1 MQSAVTA
8 RRWTKDNAQ
17 PGTDALTLIP
27 SPRQGSSGR
36 EKKMGIR
43 TGKAFLASLRDERH
57 IHIDGERVTD
67 VTHDPRFAGAARSLA
82 DLYDMQHDPALAPR
96 MTFASP
102 VDGAPVGLSFIEPR
116 SVADLVRRREMIKL
130 WMDATCGMLG
140 RSPDFM
146 NVFLTGLASAAD
158 TLGDKDAHFADN
170 LRAYHAFVRDNDLC
184 LTHTLVNP
192 QVDRSKP
199 VERQDKDLAAKIV
212 KETNE
217 GIVIRGARMVST
229 LAAYANELLV
239 MPSTHL
245 AVNKEAEPY
254 AFGFAVPVDAPGLM
268 FVCRPSVIHQ
278 NAASPLDHPLSSR
291 FDETDAMAVFED
303 VMVPWER
310 VFIHRDPEMCN
321 GLYDRTAA
329 MPQIMHQFSTKNLAK
344 AEFMMAR

>member
-1 MQSAVTA
+1 MPQE
-8 RRWTKDNAQ
+8 D
-17 PGTDALTLIP
+17 D
-27 SPRQGSSGR
+27 
-36 EKKMGIR
+36 MGVR
-43 TGKAFLASLRDERH
+43 TGKAFLASLRDERR

-67 VTHDPRFAGAARSLA
+67 VTQDPRFAGAAQSLA
-82 DLYDMQHDPALAPR
+82 DLYDMQHDPTLAPR
-96 MTFASP
+96 MTSASP

-116 SVADLVRRREMIKL
+116 SAADLVRRREMVKL

-158 TLGDKDAHFADN
+158 TFGDKDARFADN
-170 LRAYHAFVRDNDLC
+170 LRAYYAFVRDNDLC

-212 KETNE
+212 KETSE

-268 FVCRPSVIHQ
+268 FVCRPSVIYQ

-303 VMVPWER
+303 VLVPWER
-310 VFIHRDPEMCN
+310 IFIHRDPEMCN
-321 GLYDRTAA
+321 GLYDRTGA
-329 MPQIMHQFSTKNLAK
+329 MPQIMHQISDK
-344 AEFMMAR
+344 EPGEGRVHDGARLFGREGDEHRCTSARPGDARRADPVY